1 MGTIKTLWTTG
12 IGRIALIVY
21 LVFAPIS
28 TLLFITGG
36 FYVASKIG
44 LIGWILL
51 VPYMVLVIVGTIAST
66 IGELKKEA
74 NEIKSKKEDEEL
86 VAENETI

>member
-1 MGTIKTLWTTG
+1 MGTIKTLWTSG
-12 IGRIALIVY
+12 IGRTTLVAC
-21 LVFAPIS
+21 LVFTPIAV
-28 TLLFITGG
+28 LLFITGG

-51 VPYMVLVIVGTIAST
+51 VPYMILVAVGAVASVVDKLN
-66 IGELKKEA
+66 EEA
-74 NEIKSKKEDEEL
+74 NEIKSKNEDTEL